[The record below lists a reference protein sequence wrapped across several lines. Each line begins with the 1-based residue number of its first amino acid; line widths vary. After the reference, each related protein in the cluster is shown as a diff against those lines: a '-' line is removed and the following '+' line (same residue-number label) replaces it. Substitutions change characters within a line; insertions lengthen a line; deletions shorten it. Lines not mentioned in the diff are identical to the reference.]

1 MNRSAL
7 LIALVVAGLGVFLL
21 VLYQRRFET
30 EASGGD
36 RIKLVIAVKPIARGT
51 VVTDDMVATRD
62 IPQAY
67 VEDRA
72 IKDVEKAKILGLKV
86 GNPVQAQQTLMWTDL
101 VTSTEERKDLSSLVQ
116 PGSRAVAMRVHREDS
131 NVALIRPGD
140 YVDVIAVMNQQ
151 SGALQAGV
159 GNADPITAVVLLQRV
174 LVLATGLDTSPEAA
188 SDNAAKTAT
197 GQGSAAD
204 LLTLSLTLPEGQYVA
219 LAAERGRLSVVLR
232 NPNDQRTAER
242 IPDITSQ
249 QLMDKTANIVGIVH
263 GGSRGPKEVT
273 GGQ

>member
-36 RIKLVIAVKPIARGT
+36 RIKLVIAVKPIPRGT

-72 IKDVEKAKILGLKV
+72 VKDVEKAKILGLKV

-101 VTSTEERKDLSSLVQ
+101 VTSTEERKDSELARPARQPRRRHARAPRGFERRAHSS
-116 PGSRAVAMRVHREDS
+116 R
-131 NVALIRPGD
+131 
-140 YVDVIAVMNQQ
+140 
-151 SGALQAGV
+151 
-159 GNADPITAVVLLQRV
+159 
-174 LVLATGLDTSPEAA
+174 
-188 SDNAAKTAT
+188 
-197 GQGSAAD
+197 
-204 LLTLSLTLPEGQYVA
+204 
-219 LAAERGRLSVVLR
+219 
-232 NPNDQRTAER
+232 
-242 IPDITSQ
+242 
-249 QLMDKTANIVGIVH
+249 
-263 GGSRGPKEVT
+263 
-273 GGQ
+273 